1 MSLPLQTLPRIGF
14 GHGSRGP
21 EEIRETRPRGEEA
34 HLTGCCVRSS
44 FLDGL
49 VGGSRFR
56 RDAGFGPHSGTPLS
70 RQRAAKERSGPR
82 SLTRSAALACG

>member
-21 EEIRETRPRGEEA
+21 EEIRETRSRGEEA

-56 RDAGFGPHSGTPLS
+56 RDAGFGPHSGTPFLDS
-70 RQRAAKERSGPR
+70 ARPKKEAGQE
-82 SLTRSAALACG
+82 A